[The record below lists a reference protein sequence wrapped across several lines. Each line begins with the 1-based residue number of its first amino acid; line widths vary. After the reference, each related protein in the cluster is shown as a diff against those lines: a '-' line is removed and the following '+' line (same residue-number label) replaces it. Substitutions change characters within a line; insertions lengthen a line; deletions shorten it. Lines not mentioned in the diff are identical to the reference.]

1 MAPYQVKS
9 YDNPSHNDINWYLKQ
24 SIILAMIFSNRVLM
38 APIPATPRRAAASS
52 GWTKLWRMHL
62 AQVLVSS
69 RADDAEKQEMLVLD
83 WWGKRRMGQRMS
95 DVKGKSGST

>member
-1 MAPYQVKS
+1 
-9 YDNPSHNDINWYLKQ
+9 
-24 SIILAMIFSNRVLM
+24 
-38 APIPATPRRAAASS
+38 
-52 GWTKLWRMHL
+52 MHL

-83 WWGKRRMGQRMS
+83 WWGTRRMGQRMS